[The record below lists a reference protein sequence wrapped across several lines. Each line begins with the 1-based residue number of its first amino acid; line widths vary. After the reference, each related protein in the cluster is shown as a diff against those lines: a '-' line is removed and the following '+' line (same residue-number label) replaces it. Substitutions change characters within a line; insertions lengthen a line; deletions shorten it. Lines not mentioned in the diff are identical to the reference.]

1 MATEITNLAAFI
13 AWIEELEPG
22 QYLFRGVSNE
32 SYEIVPSAYLRL
44 PQAKRNPATLLR
56 INEEYLRDARLRGHN
71 VKEGQQLA
79 DLELLAELQHFGAAT
94 CLIDFTRSA
103 QVALWFACE
112 KGETNGKVYAVRVDD
127 LVLFKQI
134 TPELLDDDI
143 DCFFIADERGRHPLY
158 QWQPRQQNSRIL
170 AQQSVFLFGGDN
182 IEAEAECVIRGDSK
196 KSILTSLEK
205 AAGIREAMLFPDFD
219 GFARLRAYDKPVEP
233 DRRRELGHGL
243 EGSEESQPDEAI
255 AAYDGAI
262 DAYNEGE
269 QK

>member
-32 SYEIVPSAYLRL
+32 TYEIIPSAYRR
-44 PQAKRNPATLLR
+44 PQMERDPEMLLR
-56 INEEYLRDARLRGHN
+56 INKAYIDDARLRG
-71 VKEGQQLA
+71 LA
-79 DLELLAELQHFGAAT
+79 LKDGRRLTDLELLAELHHSGAAT

-103 QVALWFACE
+103 QVALWFACA
-112 KGETNGKVYAVRVDD
+112 KGETNGKVNAVRVDN
-127 LVLFKQI
+127 LLRFKKI

-143 DCFFIADERGRHPLY
+143 DCFFIEDERGRYPLY

-170 AQQSVFLFGGDN
+170 AQQSVFLFGGDT
-182 IEAEAECVIRGDSK
+182 IEAGAECVIRGDSK

-233 DRRRELGHGL
+233 DRRGELGHGL

>member
-13 AWIEELEPG
+13 EWIEELEPG

-32 SYEIVPSAYLRL
+32 TYEIVPSAYLRL

-112 KGETNGKVYAVRVDD
+112 KGDTNGKVYAVRSDG

-134 TPELLDDDI
+134 TPELLTEDLAY
-143 DCFFIADERGRHPLY
+143 FFRAEDYSLY
-158 QWQPRQQNSRIL
+158 QWEPQPQNNRII
-170 AQQSVFLFGGDN
+170 AQQSVFVFGGAQ
-182 IEAEAECVIRGDSK
+182 IEAEAACVIPEDSK
-196 KSILTSLEK
+196 KSILASLEK
-205 AAGIREAMLFPDFD
+205 AAGITEARVFPDFG
-219 GFARLRAYDKPVEP
+219 GFTRLRAYDKPYEP
-233 DRRRELGHGL
+233 HSRGYLDLGIEAHR
-243 EGSEESQPDEAI
+243 GSKIDEAVDT
-255 AAYDGAI
+255 YEDTI
-262 DAYNEGE
+262 DSDNHNETL
-269 QK
+269 